1 MHLLNF
7 RTAKEPDA
15 KFEYNFRMVS
25 LYLVQPTEGHDFSTP
40 SRRKRGPDE
49 WMVTPPRT
57 RNAAR
62 VVNPLEWDTTS
73 RPKKPKTEAQDQ
85 IDKAKETIKDFKQL
99 VKDLDTQ
106 WKTPE
111 SRNEAT
117 LYTPRQSKKVTSL
130 KTIPWT
136 GPYTRSILL

>member
-1 MHLLNF
+1 MREHTLKWAQDQQLNVD
-7 RTAKEPDA
+7 RQQRGLSALAGQKGRDA
-15 KFEYNFRMVS
+15 
-25 LYLVQPTEGHDFSTP
+25 
-40 SRRKRGPDE
+40 
-49 WMVTPPRT
+49 
-57 RNAAR
+57 
-62 VVNPLEWDTTS
+62 
-73 RPKKPKTEAQDQ
+73 KKPKTEAQDQ

-117 LYTPRQSKKVTSL
+117 LYTPRQSKKATSL